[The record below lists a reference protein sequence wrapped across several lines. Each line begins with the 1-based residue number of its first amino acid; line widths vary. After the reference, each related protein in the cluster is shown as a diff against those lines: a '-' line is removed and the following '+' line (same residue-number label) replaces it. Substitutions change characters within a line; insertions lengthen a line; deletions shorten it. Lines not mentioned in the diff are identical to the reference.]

1 MSSMIA
7 NDGIMNIDD
16 LDSSQICNKEK
27 IVNQLVLHEVLNQM
41 ISELKQTPET
51 RLNLN
56 ELLPKIIPIE
66 PKQTIK
72 SYILS
77 REPTM

>member
-41 ISELKQTPET
+41 ISELKQNPET
-51 RLNLN
+51 LLNIN
-56 ELLPKIIPIE
+56 
-66 PKQTIK
+66 
-72 SYILS
+72 
-77 REPTM
+77 

>member
-16 LDSSQICNKEK
+16 LDSSQICNQEK

-56 ELLPKIIPIE
+56 ELLPKIISIE
-66 PKQTIK
+66 PKQTMK
-72 SYILS
+72 SFILS

>member
-16 LDSSQICNKEK
+16 LDSSQSCNKEK

-41 ISELKQTPET
+41 ISELKKTPET

-66 PKQTIK
+66 LKQTIE

>member
-41 ISELKQTPET
+41 ISELKQTLET

-66 PKQTIK
+66 PKQT
-72 SYILS
+72 
-77 REPTM
+77 M

>member
-16 LDSSQICNKEK
+16 LDSSQICNQEK

-66 PKQTIK
+66 PKQTMK
-72 SYILS
+72 SFILS